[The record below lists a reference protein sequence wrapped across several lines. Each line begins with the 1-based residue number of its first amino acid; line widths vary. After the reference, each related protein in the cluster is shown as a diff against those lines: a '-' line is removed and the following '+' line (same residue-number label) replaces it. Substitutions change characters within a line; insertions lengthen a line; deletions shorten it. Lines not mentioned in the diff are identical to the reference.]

1 MAKAFGIVSKPSFS
15 QSTVVIAAVGGAWI
29 LWLAAQNKLLLYWQI
44 LMGQGGAGATTT
56 GSGTVGGPVSGNV
69 TSLTGTPGASVNA
82 TVSPAPSATGN
93 LLGDY
98 ATPNTATIGDTL
110 TGGGLFTG
118 L

>member
-1 MAKAFGIVSKPSFS
+1 MAAIRAGPIHVPMS
-15 QSTVVIAAVGGAWI
+15 QATLVVGALGAAWL
-29 LWLAAQNKLLLYWQI
+29 LWLAAQNKLILYWNI
-44 LMGQGGAGATTT
+44 LMGQGGAQATTT
-56 GSGTVGGPVSGNV
+56 GSGTVGGPVTGNV
-69 TSLTGTPGASVNA
+69 TSVTGTPGASVNA

-98 ATPNTATIGDTL
+98 ATPNTATVGDTL